1 MSALTKLLELN
12 SKLPI
17 ELRAEHFLLTSDL
30 IKEFIQEKI
39 NLIDDYER
47 IIRAMQDS
55 KPHDVIA
62 IAGTSEQLLIN
73 PIKTVEGC

>member
-1 MSALTKLLELN
+1 MSALTKLLGIN

-17 ELRAEHFLLTSDL
+17 ELRAEHFLLTSEL

-47 IIRAMQDS
+47 IIRAMQDT
-55 KPHDVIA
+55 KPYDVVA
-62 IAGTSEQLLIN
+62 IAGTAETLLSN
-73 PIKTVEGC
+73 PIQTIEGC